1 MKLNKSILLASL
13 LLGSNALFA
22 GNEDRV
28 GSAGASELLINPW
41 ARSAAWGDAGMSCV
55 NGLEASFMNV
65 AGLAFTEKTE
75 VIFNR
80 TNWLQST
87 GIKMNSMGLS
97 QRVGDV
103 SVIGLT
109 FTGMNFGDVM
119 ITTTDLP
126 EGGIGTFSPR
136 YYNLG
141 FSYAREFS
149 NSIYGGLTIRA
160 ISEQISNAKASGI
173 AFDAGIRYVTGEKDN
188 IKFGITLK
196 NVGPTMSFEGDG
208 FSVLSILQS
217 TGLSTTTEQR
227 TSKFELPSL
236 VSIGFSYDFLFSE
249 TNKLTAAAAYTSNS
263 FAKDNY
269 RIGLEYTYDTKKATF
284 IARGGYVHEK
294 GLFSKYDGTRT
305 SALSGPTGGISIDM
319 KAGEKGTQIGFDY
332 TYRATNPFNGV
343 HSIGV
348 RINLK

>member
-1 MKLNKSILLASL
+1 MKLNKSLLFAASL
-13 LLGSNALFA
+13 LGSGVLFA

-41 ARSAAWGDAGMSCV
+41 ARSSAWGDAGTSCV
-55 NGLEASFMNV
+55 NGLEASFINV

-75 VIFNR
+75 IMFNR

-87 GIKMNSMGLS
+87 GIKVNSMGIS

-109 FTGMNFGDVM
+109 FTGFNFGDVM
-119 ITTTDLP
+119 ITTTDMP
-126 EGGIGTFSPR
+126 EGGIGSFSPR

-149 NSIYGGLTIRA
+149 NSIYGGLTVRA
-160 ISEQISNAKASGI
+160 ITEQISNAKASGI

-188 IKFGITLK
+188 IKFGLTLK
-196 NVGPTMSFEGDG
+196 NVGPTMQYDGDG
-208 FSVLSILQS
+208 FSVTSIIQA
-217 TGLSTTTEQR
+217 TNLSTTTEQR
-227 TSKFELPSL
+227 TAKFELPSL

-249 TNKLTAAAAYTSNS
+249 TSKLTMAGSYTSNS
-263 FAKDNY
+263 FAKDNF
-269 RIGLEYTYDTKKATF
+269 RFGAEYSYDSKKATF
-284 IARGGYVHEK
+284 IARAGYVYEK
-294 GLFSKYDGTRT
+294 GLLNGDTRT
-305 SALSGPTGGISIDM
+305 SALTGPTAGLSIDM
-319 KAGEKGTQIGFDY
+319 KSGEKANNIGIDY
-332 TYRATNPFNGV
+332 TFRATNPFNGV

>member
-1 MKLNKSILLASL
+1 MKLNKSILLATSL
-13 LLGSNALFA
+13 LFGSNVLLA

-41 ARSAAWGDAGMSCV
+41 ARSSAWGDAGMSCV
-55 NGLEASFMNV
+55 NGIEATFMNV
-65 AGLAFTEKTE
+65 AGLAFTDKTE
-75 VIFNR
+75 LVFNR

-87 GIKMNSMGLS
+87 GIKMNSMGLA

-109 FTGMNFGDVM
+109 FTSMNFGDVM

-126 EGGIGTFSPR
+126 EGGIGSFSPR
-136 YYNLG
+136 YFNLG

-149 NSIYGGLTIRA
+149 NSIYGGLTVRA
-160 ISEQISNAKASGI
+160 ISEQISNAKASGVS
-173 AFDAGIRYVTGEKDN
+173 FDAGIRYVTGEKDN

-208 FSVLSILQS
+208 FSVTSIIQA
-217 TGLSTTTEQR
+217 TNLSTTTEQR
-227 TSKFELPSL
+227 TAKFELPSL
-236 VSIGFSYDFLFSE
+236 VSIGFSYDFLINE
-249 TNKLTAAAAYTSNS
+249 TNKLTAAGAYTSNS
-263 FAKDNY
+263 FAKDNM
-269 RIGLEYTYDTKKATF
+269 RLGLEYSFDTKKATF
-284 IARGGYVHEK
+284 IARGGYVYEK
-294 GLFSKYDGTRT
+294 GILSADTRT
-305 SALSGPTGGISIDM
+305 SALTGPTGGISVDM

>member
-1 MKLNKSILLASL
+1 MKLNKTLVLAAG
-13 LLGSNALFA
+13 LLGSTAVFA

-41 ARSAAWGDAGMSCV
+41 ARSSAWGDAGTSCI
-55 NGLEASFMNV
+55 NGLEASFINV

-75 VIFNR
+75 IMFNR

-87 GIKMNSMGLS
+87 GIKINSMGLS
-97 QRVGDV
+97 QRIGDV
-103 SVIGLT
+103 SVLGLT
-109 FTGMNFGDVM
+109 FTSMNFGDVM

-126 EGGIGTFSPR
+126 EGGIGSFNPR

-149 NSIYGGLTIRA
+149 NSIYGGLTVRA
-160 ISEQISNAKASGI
+160 ISEQISNAKATGL
-173 AFDAGIRYVTGEKDN
+173 AFDAGIRYVTGEKDH

-196 NVGPTMSFEGDG
+196 NVGPTMNYEGDG
-208 FSVLSILQS
+208 FSVTSIIQA
-217 TGLSTTTEQR
+217 TNMSTTTEQR

-236 VSIGFSYDFLFSE
+236 VAIGFSYDFIFSE
-249 TNKLTAAAAYTSNS
+249 TSKLTSALSYSSNS

-269 RIGLEYTYDTKKATF
+269 RVGLEYSYDSKKATF
-284 IARGGYVHEK
+284 IARAGYVYEK
-294 GLFSKYDGTRT
+294 GLLKADTRT
-305 SALSGPTGGISIDM
+305 TALTGPTAGISIDL
-319 KAGEKGTQIGFDY
+319 KSGEKANNIGFDY
-332 TYRATNPFNGV
+332 TFRATYPFNGV

-348 RINLK
+348 RVNLK

>member
-1 MKLNKSILLASL
+1 MKLNKSLLIATSL
-13 LLGSNALFA
+13 LLGSNVLYA

-41 ARSAAWGDAGMSCV
+41 ARSSAWGDAGMSCV

-65 AGLAFTEKTE
+65 AGLAFTDKTE
-75 VIFNR
+75 LIFNR

-87 GIKMNSMGLS
+87 GIKMNSMGIA
-97 QRVGDV
+97 QRTGDV
-103 SVIGLT
+103 SVIALT
-109 FTGMNFGDVM
+109 FTSMNFGDVM

-126 EGGIGTFSPR
+126 EGGIGSFSPR
-136 YYNLG
+136 YFNLG

-149 NSIYGGLTIRA
+149 NSIYGGLTVRA
-160 ISEQISNAKASGI
+160 ISEQINNAKASGI

-208 FSVLSILQS
+208 FSVTSIIQA
-217 TGLSTTTEQR
+217 TNMSTTTEQR
-227 TSKFELPSL
+227 TAKFELPSL
-236 VSIGFSYDFLFSE
+236 VNIGFSYDFLISE
-249 TNKLTAAAAYTSNS
+249 AHKLTAAGSYTSNS
-263 FAKDNY
+263 FSKDNF
-269 RIGLEYTYDTKKATF
+269 RLGLEYSFNTKKATF
-284 IARGGYVHEK
+284 IARGGFVQEK
-294 GLFSKYDGTRT
+294 GILSADTRT
-305 SALSGPTGGISIDM
+305 SALTGPTGGISVDM
-319 KAGEKGTQIGFDY
+319 KAGEKGTNIGFDY
-332 TYRATNPFNGV
+332 TYRASNPFNGV

>member
-1 MKLNKSILLASL
+1 MA
-13 LLGSNALFA
+13 
-22 GNEDRV
+22 
-28 GSAGASELLINPW
+28 
-41 ARSAAWGDAGMSCV
+41 
-55 NGLEASFMNV
+55 
-65 AGLAFTEKTE
+65 
-75 VIFNR
+75 
-80 TNWLQST
+80 
-87 GIKMNSMGLS
+87 

-103 SVIGLT
+103 SVIGLS
-109 FTGMNFGDVM
+109 FTSMNFGDIM

-126 EGGIGTFSPR
+126 EGGVGSFSPR

-149 NSIYGGLTIRA
+149 NSIYGGLTVRA

-196 NVGPTMSFEGDG
+196 NVGPPMTFEGDG
-208 FSVLSILQS
+208 FSVTTVIQN
-217 TGLSTTTEQR
+217 TGMSTTTEQR
-227 TSKFELPSL
+227 SSSFELPSL

-249 TNKLTAAAAYTSNS
+249 TSKLTAAGAYSSNS

-269 RIGLEYTYDTKKATF
+269 RFGVEYSFVAKKATF

-294 GLFSKYDGTRT
+294 GLFGADTRT
-305 SALSGPTGGISIDM
+305 SALTGPTGGISIDM
-319 KAGEKGTQIGFDY
+319 NAGEKGTQIGFDY
-332 TYRATNPFNGV
+332 TYRASNPFNGV
-343 HSIGV
+343 HSIGL